1 MRECHGFKNN
11 KCNHCNFRSEYQC
24 NVLRHIKSFHKNINF
39 KCEQCDFKCNRKDNL
54 KQHIKSKHMEKNIK
68 CKQCDYI
75 TNRKDML
82 KIHIQA
88 KHTQKKCNECEYTIL
103 SKHDMNKHENTLHGA
118 DDELTI
124 YSSNKIKLIYGND
137 I

>member
-1 MRECHGFKNN
+1 
-11 KCNHCNFRSEYQC
+11 
-24 NVLRHIKSFHKNINF
+24 
-39 KCEQCDFKCNRKDNL
+39 
-54 KQHIKSKHMEKNIK
+54 MEKNIK

-75 TNRKDML
+75 TNRKDTL

-88 KHTQKKCNECEYTIL
+88 KHTQKKCNECEYTTL
-103 SKHDMNKHENTLHGA
+103 SKHDMNKHKNTQHEA

-124 YSSNKIKLIYGND
+124 YSSNKIKLNYGND